1 MKNKHII
8 VPTLAVTMLAST
20 YHTVDANELTST
32 EQATTEVP
40 SSEQATTE
48 APSTEQ
54 ATTEVPST
62 EQATTE
68 VPSTE
73 QATTEA
79 PSTEQATTEVPSSEQ
94 ATTEAPSSEQ
104 ATTEAPSSEQATT
117 EAPSS
122 EQATTEA
129 PSYRMASIT
138 ANKVQT
144 VDQNSPVT
152 NDEIERANEVPL
164 VEYSYIDGT
173 YKAHYRNGYARPEG
187 IVAHET
193 ANQNSTIHGEI
204 GYMTRNKDNAFVHA
218 FVDADHIIEV
228 APTEYLAWGA
238 GPVANERFMHVELVE
253 HNNREQFVK
262 SINNYAAY
270 LANMLYR
277 YKLGVDQV
285 EYDQV
290 GTLWSHRAVS
300 QFLGGTNHVDPHGYL
315 ERNNYNFQDLVK
327 LVTKKYDALV
337 SKQAKPIV
345 NLPYTESQTNQ
356 MARMNTDQDVV
367 YNSVTDV
374 TRHSSKDMQDKAYF
388 VKRQVKYNADTYM
401 LLQNSE
407 SGQYLGWVKSQN
419 LEHYNIVEE
428 TPFAKKANVNGTTPG
443 LLNRPFGTD
452 RQMSL
457 IFDKA
462 PTSEFNIEKQVRV
475 GPHTYLYG
483 LLDNTYGWLNLKQL
497 ISDQIVSE
505 PRPEPVPEP
514 TPAEPKQP
522 EPTEPIQTKP
532 SVVTIAKQVINGE
545 WGVGSTRRTKL
556 TEAGYN
562 YREVQS
568 VVNRILAGETVVETT
583 PTTPTPK
590 PKQPTQTPSQPKNTK
605 STQTSLVTIAKQ
617 VINGEWGIGSTR
629 RAKLNE
635 AGYNYREVQSIVNRI
650 LAGETV
656 VEPSPTTPT
665 PKPTKPKQPTQTPS
679 QPKDTTSTQTSLVT
693 IAKQVING
701 EWGVGSTRRAKLN
714 EAGYNYREVQSVVN
728 RILAGETVVET
739 TPTNPAPKPTK
750 PKQPTQTPS
759 QPKDTTS
766 TQTSLV
772 TIAKQVINGEWGI
785 GSTRR
790 AKLNEAGYNYREVQ
804 SVVNK
809 ILTGKPI
816 TTKVEPVNSTVNSP
830 DLTQIAR
837 DVISGKY
844 GVGSERRYL
853 LEKAGYSYTE
863 VQALVNRM
871 L

>member
-48 APSTEQ
+48 APS
-54 ATTEVPST
+54 S
-62 EQATTE
+62 
-68 VPSTE
+68 
-73 QATTEA
+73 
-79 PSTEQATTEVPSSEQ
+79 EQATTEVPSSEQ
-94 ATTEAPSSEQ
+94 ATTEV
-104 ATTEAPSSEQATT
+104 
-117 EAPSS
+117 
-122 EQATTEA
+122 

-138 ANKVQT
+138 ANRIQT
-144 VDQNSPVT
+144 VNQNSPVT

-193 ANQNSTIHGEI
+193 ANRNSTIHGEI

-428 TPFAKKANVNGTTPG
+428 TPFAKKANVNGTAPG

-462 PTSEFNIEKQVRV
+462 PTSEFNIEKQVKV

-497 ISDQIVSE
+497 ISDQVISE
-505 PRPEPVPEP
+505 PTPKPVPEP
-514 TPAEPKQP
+514 TPTEPKQP

-532 SVVTIAKQVINGE
+532 SVVTIAKQVLNGEWGDGSTRRAKLTEAGYNYREVQSIVNRILAGETVVEPAPTTTTPKPTKPKQPTSTSLVTIAKQVINGE
-545 WGVGSTRRTKL
+545 WGVGATRRAKLTEAGYNYREVQSIVNRILAGETVVETTPKTTTPKPKQPTQTPSQPKNTTSTQTSLVTIAKQVINGAWGIGSTRRAKL

-583 PTTPTPK
+583 PTPKPTK

-605 STQTSLVTIAKQ
+605 STQTSIVTIAKQ

-629 RAKLNE
+629 RAKL
-635 AGYNYREVQSIVNRI
+635 
-650 LAGETV
+650 T
-656 VEPSPTTPT
+656 
-665 PKPTKPKQPTQTPS
+665 
-679 QPKDTTSTQTSLVT
+679 
-693 IAKQVING
+693 
-701 EWGVGSTRRAKLN
+701 
-714 EAGYNYREVQSVVN
+714 
-728 RILAGETVVET
+728 
-739 TPTNPAPKPTK
+739 
-750 PKQPTQTPS
+750 
-759 QPKDTTS
+759 
-766 TQTSLV
+766 
-772 TIAKQVINGEWGI
+772 
-785 GSTRR
+785 
-790 AKLNEAGYNYREVQ
+790 EAGYNYREVQ

-809 ILTGKPI
+809 ILTGKPV
-816 TTKVEPVNSTVNSP
+816 TTKVEPVNSTVSNP

-837 DVISGKY
+837 DVIYGKY

>member
-32 EQATTEVP
+32 EQATTEAHSTEQATTEAPSSEQATTEAPSSEQDTTEVP

-48 APSTEQ
+48 APSSEQ
-54 ATTEVPST
+54 ATTEVPSS
-62 EQATTE
+62 EQD
-68 VPSTE
+68 
-73 QATTEA
+73 TTEA

-117 EAPSS
+117 EAPS
-122 EQATTEA
+122 
-129 PSYRMASIT
+129 YRMASIT
-138 ANKVQT
+138 ANRIQT
-144 VDQNSPVT
+144 VNQNSPVT

-193 ANQNSTIHGEI
+193 ANRNSTIHGEI

-356 MARMNTDQDVV
+356 MARMNTNQDVV

-428 TPFAKKANVNGTTPG
+428 TPFAKKANVNGTAPG

-462 PTSEFNIEKQVRV
+462 PTSEFNIEKQVKV

-497 ISDQIVSE
+497 ISDQVISE
-505 PRPEPVPEP
+505 PTPKPVPEP
-514 TPAEPKQP
+514 TPTEPKQP

-532 SVVTIAKQVINGE
+532 SVVTIAKQVLNGE
-545 WGVGSTRRTKL
+545 WGD
-556 TEAGYN
+556 
-562 YREVQS
+562 
-568 VVNRILAGETVVETT
+568 
-583 PTTPTPK
+583 
-590 PKQPTQTPSQPKNTK
+590 
-605 STQTSLVTIAKQ
+605 
-617 VINGEWGIGSTR
+617 GSTR
-629 RAKLNE
+629 RAKLTE

-656 VEPSPTTPT
+656 VETTPKTTT
-665 PKPTKPKQPTQTPS
+665 PKPTKPKQPTS
-679 QPKDTTSTQTSLVT
+679 TSLVT

-701 EWGVGSTRRAKLN
+701 EWGVGATRRAKLT
-714 EAGYNYREVQSVVN
+714 EAGYNYREVQSIVN

-739 TPTNPAPKPTK
+739 TPKTTTPK

-759 QPKDTTS
+759 QPKNTKS
-766 TQTSLV
+766 TQTSIV

-790 AKLNEAGYNYREVQ
+790 AKLTEAGYNYREVQ

-809 ILTGKPI
+809 ILTGKPV
-816 TTKVEPVNSTVNSP
+816 TTKVEPVNSTVSNP

>member
-32 EQATTEVP
+32 EKATTEVP
-40 SSEQATTE
+40 STEQATTE
-48 APSTEQ
+48 APSSEQ

-79 PSTEQATTEVPSSEQ
+79 PSSEQ

-104 ATTEAPSSEQATT
+104 ATTEAPSTEKATT

-122 EQATTEA
+122 EQATTEVPSSEQA
-129 PSYRMASIT
+129 TTEVPSYRMASIT
-138 ANKVQT
+138 ANRIQT
-144 VDQNSPVT
+144 VNQNSPVT

-193 ANQNSTIHGEI
+193 ANRNSTIHGEI

-428 TPFAKKANVNGTTPG
+428 TPFAKKANVNGTAPG

-462 PTSEFNIEKQVRV
+462 PTSEFNIEKQVKV

-497 ISDQIVSE
+497 ISDQVISE
-505 PRPEPVPEP
+505 PTPKPVPEP
-514 TPAEPKQP
+514 TPTEPKQP

-532 SVVTIAKQVINGE
+532 SVVTIAKQVLNGEWGDGSTRRAKLTEAGYNYREVQSIVNRILAGETVVEPAPTTTTPKPTKPKQPTSTSLVTIAKQVINGE
-545 WGVGSTRRTKL
+545 WGVGATRRAKLTEAGYNYREVQSIVNRILAGETVVETTPKTTTPKPKQPTQTPSQPKNTTSTQTSLVTIAKQVINGAWGIGSTRRAKL

-583 PTTPTPK
+583 PTPK

-605 STQTSLVTIAKQ
+605 STQTSIVTIAKQ

-629 RAKLNE
+629 RAKL
-635 AGYNYREVQSIVNRI
+635 
-650 LAGETV
+650 T
-656 VEPSPTTPT
+656 
-665 PKPTKPKQPTQTPS
+665 
-679 QPKDTTSTQTSLVT
+679 
-693 IAKQVING
+693 
-701 EWGVGSTRRAKLN
+701 
-714 EAGYNYREVQSVVN
+714 
-728 RILAGETVVET
+728 
-739 TPTNPAPKPTK
+739 
-750 PKQPTQTPS
+750 
-759 QPKDTTS
+759 
-766 TQTSLV
+766 
-772 TIAKQVINGEWGI
+772 
-785 GSTRR
+785 
-790 AKLNEAGYNYREVQ
+790 EAGYNYREVQ

-816 TTKVEPVNSTVNSP
+816 TTKVEPVNSTVSYP

-837 DVISGKY
+837 DVIYGKY

>member
-48 APSTEQ
+48 
-54 ATTEVPST
+54 
-62 EQATTE
+62 
-68 VPSTE
+68 
-73 QATTEA
+73 
-79 PSTEQATTEVPSSEQ
+79 VPSSEQ

-122 EQATTEA
+122 EQATTEAPSTESATTEA

-193 ANQNSTIHGEI
+193 ANRNSTIHGEI

-428 TPFAKKANVNGTTPG
+428 TPFAKKANVNGTAPG

-462 PTSEFNIEKQVRV
+462 PTSEFNIEKQVKV

-497 ISDQIVSE
+497 ISDQVIS
-505 PRPEPVPEP
+505 EP
-514 TPAEPKQP
+514 TPKPVTEPTPTEPKQP

-532 SVVTIAKQVINGE
+532 SVVTIAKQVLNGEWGDGSTRRAKLTEAGYNYREVQSIVNRILAGETVVEPAPTTTTPKPTKPKQPTSTSLVTIAKQVINGE
-545 WGVGSTRRTKL
+545 WGVGATRRAKL

-583 PTTPTPK
+583 PTPK

-605 STQTSLVTIAKQ
+605 STQTSIVTIAKQ

-629 RAKLNE
+629 RAKL
-635 AGYNYREVQSIVNRI
+635 
-650 LAGETV
+650 T
-656 VEPSPTTPT
+656 
-665 PKPTKPKQPTQTPS
+665 
-679 QPKDTTSTQTSLVT
+679 
-693 IAKQVING
+693 
-701 EWGVGSTRRAKLN
+701 
-714 EAGYNYREVQSVVN
+714 
-728 RILAGETVVET
+728 
-739 TPTNPAPKPTK
+739 
-750 PKQPTQTPS
+750 
-759 QPKDTTS
+759 
-766 TQTSLV
+766 
-772 TIAKQVINGEWGI
+772 
-785 GSTRR
+785 
-790 AKLNEAGYNYREVQ
+790 EAGYNYREVQ

-816 TTKVEPVNSTVNSP
+816 TTKVEPVNSTVSNP

-837 DVISGKY
+837 DVIYGKY